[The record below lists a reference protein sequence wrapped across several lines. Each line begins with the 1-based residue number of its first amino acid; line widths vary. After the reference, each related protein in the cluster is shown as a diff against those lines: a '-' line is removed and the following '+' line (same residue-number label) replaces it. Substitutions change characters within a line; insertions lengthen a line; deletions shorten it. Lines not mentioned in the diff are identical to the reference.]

1 MTPVQ
6 VKILFREVGISG
18 STQPQFS
25 INYPD
30 NMVTFSLR
38 GIAGGWLLL
47 TLWSAPAFAQADFAG
62 NWAPIYHEDFPE
74 RIPGPELGDYMGIP
88 INDAAR
94 LRGDSYDA
102 DRISVVPEYEC
113 RPHGGD
119 YSMRGLANMRVDNIL
134 DPMTQ
139 QVIAIHTRMNF
150 QEMERTIWLDGR
162 PHPPELAA
170 HTFQGFST
178 GSWDGNMLN
187 AYTTHQKESYL
198 RRNGLPRSDR
208 ATFREHWVRHGN
220 YLTITTVITDPVFLT
235 EPLVRSQ
242 TWILDPGQ
250 QLGRD
255 ICEYVPEIPKPA
267 DSVPH
272 HLPGTNPY
280 LHEVADWYGLPYEA
294 TRGGAE
300 TLYPEYHLKMGR
312 PEKSPEKCERYCAC
326 GQNGGPCNLH

>member
-1 MTPVQ
+1 MA
-6 VKILFREVGISG
+6 R
-18 STQPQFS
+18 FS
-25 INYPD
+25 
-30 NMVTFSLR
+30 MC
-38 GIAGGWLLL
+38 GAAAAGLLIVVWN
-47 TLWSAPAFAQADFAG
+47 TPAFAQMDFAG
-62 NWAPIYHEDFPE
+62 EWAPLYHEDYPE

-134 DPMTQ
+134 DPVTQ

-170 HTFQGFST
+170 HTFSGFST

-187 AYTTHQKESYL
+187 GYTTHLKESYM
-198 RRNGLPRSDR
+198 RRNGLPRSDK

-220 YLTITTVITDPVFLT
+220 YLTVTTVITDPAFLT

-242 TWILDPGQ
+242 TWLLDPGQ

-255 ICEYVPEIPKPA
+255 VCEYVPEIPKAA
-267 DSVPH
+267 DEIPH
-272 HLPGTNPY
+272 HLPESNPY

-294 TRGGAE
+294 TRGGAG
-300 TLYPEYHLKMGR
+300 TLYPEYRLKMGK
-312 PEKSPEKCERYCAC
+312 PEKSPEKCERYCTC

>member
-1 MTPVQ
+1 
-6 VKILFREVGISG
+6 
-18 STQPQFS
+18 
-25 INYPD
+25 
-30 NMVTFSLR
+30 MVTYPLR
-38 GIAGGWLLL
+38 GFAGGWLLI
-47 TLWSAPAFAQADFAG
+47 TLWSAPGFAQADFAG

-139 QVIAIHTRMNF
+139 ATIAIHTRMNF

-162 PHPPELAA
+162 PHPHELAA

-198 RRNGLPRSDR
+198 RRNGLPRSDK

-242 TWILDPGQ
+242 TWIQDPGQ

-294 TRGGAE
+294 TRGGAQ
-300 TLYPEYHLKMGR
+300 TLYPEYRLKMGK

>member
-1 MTPVQ
+1 
-6 VKILFREVGISG
+6 
-18 STQPQFS
+18 
-25 INYPD
+25 
-30 NMVTFSLR
+30 MVTYPLR
-38 GIAGGWLLL
+38 GIAGGWLLF
-47 TLWSAPAFAQADFAG
+47 TLWSAPGFAQADFGG

-139 QVIAIHTRMNF
+139 QVVAIHTRMNF

-198 RRNGLPRSDR
+198 RRNGLPRSDK

-220 YLTITTVITDPVFLT
+220 YLTITTVITDPVL
-235 EPLVRSQ
+235 RSHWCAARPGY
-242 TWILDPGQ
+242 WIRGSNWAATYASTCRRFPSRRIASRITCRGLIRICMKWPIGTGCPTKRRGAGQ
-250 QLGRD
+250 RRCIRSTG
-255 ICEYVPEIPKPA
+255 
-267 DSVPH
+267 
-272 HLPGTNPY
+272 
-280 LHEVADWYGLPYEA
+280 
-294 TRGGAE
+294 
-300 TLYPEYHLKMGR
+300 
-312 PEKSPEKCERYCAC
+312 
-326 GQNGGPCNLH
+326 

>member
-1 MTPVQ
+1 
-6 VKILFREVGISG
+6 
-18 STQPQFS
+18 
-25 INYPD
+25 
-30 NMVTFSLR
+30 MVTYALR
-38 GIAGGWLLL
+38 GFASGWLLF
-47 TLWSAPAFAQADFAG
+47 TLWSAPGFAQADFAG

-139 QVIAIHTRMNF
+139 QTIAIHTRMNF

-187 AYTTHQKESYL
+187 GYTTHQKESYL
-198 RRNGLPRSDR
+198 RRNGLPRSDK

-267 DSVPH
+267 DIVPH

-300 TLYPEYHLKMGR
+300 TLYPEYRLKMGK

>member
-1 MTPVQ
+1 
-6 VKILFREVGISG
+6 
-18 STQPQFS
+18 
-25 INYPD
+25 
-30 NMVTFSLR
+30 MVTYPLR
-38 GIAGGWLLL
+38 GIAGGWLLF
-47 TLWSAPAFAQADFAG
+47 TLWSAPGFAQTDFAG

-198 RRNGLPRSDR
+198 RRNGLPRSDK

-294 TRGGAE
+294 TRGGAQ
-300 TLYPEYHLKMGR
+300 TLYPEYRLKMGK

>member
-1 MTPVQ
+1 
-6 VKILFREVGISG
+6 
-18 STQPQFS
+18 
-25 INYPD
+25 
-30 NMVTFSLR
+30 MVTLPLR
-38 GIAGGWLLL
+38 GIAAGWLLL
-47 TLWSAPAFAQADFAG
+47 ALCLAPAFAQADFAG

-198 RRNGLPRSDR
+198 RRNGLPRSDK

-220 YLTITTVITDPVFLT
+220 YLTVTTVITDPVFLT

-267 DSVPH
+267 DTVPH

-280 LHEVADWYGLPYEA
+280 LHEVANWYGLPYEA

-300 TLYPEYHLKMGR
+300 TLYPEYRLKMGK